1 MLSEY
6 SDTLGLADDE
16 ISVLCVLMLRGP
28 QTPGELKQRTDRLH
42 PFASLGEVEETLTRL
57 IERELAVRLDRRPGQ
72 KEERYAQLLGGAF
85 DDSGYVDVPRPVL
98 ARDPLEERVAVL
110 EAEVAALKAELG
122 L

>member
-1 MLSEY
+1 M
-6 SDTLGLADDE
+6 
-16 ISVLCVLMLRGP
+16 
-28 QTPGELKQRTDRLH
+28 
-42 PFASLGEVEETLTRL
+42 
-57 IERELAVRLDRRPGQ
+57 RLDRRPGQ